1 LHRSQYVYIN
11 FQVIISITY
20 VSIDNSLGPLARDSP
35 CMFIYCEFVSMNTE
49 DILMF
54 NNFFKKY
61 PAFYEIMLG
70 NIVESNRHR

>member
-1 LHRSQYVYIN
+1 
-11 FQVIISITY
+11 
-20 VSIDNSLGPLARDSP
+20 
-35 CMFIYCEFVSMNTE
+35 MNTE